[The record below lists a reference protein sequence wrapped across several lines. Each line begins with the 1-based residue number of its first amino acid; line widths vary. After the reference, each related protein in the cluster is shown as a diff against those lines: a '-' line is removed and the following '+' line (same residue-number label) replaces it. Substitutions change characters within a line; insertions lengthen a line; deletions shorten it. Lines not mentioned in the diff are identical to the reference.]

1 MLSELHITDFALV
14 DELSVRFGPGLN
26 VLTGE
31 TGAGKSIIIDAISAV
46 LGMRADYDLIRTGA
60 QRAVVQAA
68 FDLSDAPEARAAA
81 AEAGIESEEDLLLVT
96 RELQASGKSQCRIN
110 GRLATVSMLRA
121 LGHTLIDVHG
131 QHEHQSLL
139 SVSRHLDLLDA
150 WAGPEVMELRAR
162 FAERFRALTSLDEQI
177 EKLTTDARDRA
188 RKVDLYQFQIQ
199 EIDAAGLRDGE
210 EEELEAER
218 LRLAN
223 AEKLF
228 LNASQAYDR
237 LRGDDA
243 LLDSLAACQE
253 LLEGL
258 AEVDRSASS
267 LVEPVASA
275 LYQLEDVAKELR
287 TYRDSIEFNP
297 ERLEEVQERLIA
309 IQHLK
314 RKYGDTIAEILAY
327 RKQLAAELDGLTHSE
342 EREAE
347 LRQQREAVHAEITS
361 LAERLTQ
368 LRYEA
373 TGRFQDEVETE
384 LAALAMEKT
393 SFRVALEIGALGP
406 TGTDRV
412 EFLISPNP
420 GEPLKP
426 LARIAS
432 GGELSR
438 VMLALKS
445 ILARVDRVP
454 TLIFDEVDVGIG
466 GRTAHVIGEK
476 LAALGKE
483 KQVLCVTHLPQVAS
497 RGDLHFT
504 VRKEIQ
510 GERTVIRLCRLTDEE
525 RVDELTRMLGG
536 QEGSAMA
543 REHAREMLS
552 RSSGGAER

>member
-14 DELSVRFGPGLN
+14 DELSIRFGPGLN

-31 TGAGKSIIIDAISAV
+31 TGAGKSIIIDAISAI

-68 FDLSDAPEARAAA
+68 FDVSDAPEARAAA
-81 AEAGIESEEDLLLVT
+81 TEAGIESEEDLLLVT
-96 RELQASGKSQCRIN
+96 RELQASGKSQCRVN

-121 LGHTLIDVHG
+121 LGRTLIDVHG

-162 FAERFRALTSLDEQI
+162 FAERFRALASLDEQI

-199 EIDAAGLRDGE
+199 EIDAAGLHDGE

-228 LNASQAYDR
+228 LNAGQAYDR

-243 LLDSLAACQE
+243 LLDGLAACQE

-267 LVEPVASA
+267 LLDTVGSA
-275 LYQLEDVAKELR
+275 LYQLEDAAKELR

-309 IQHLK
+309 LQHLK

-327 RKQLAAELDGLTHSE
+327 REQLAADLDGLTHSE

-347 LRQQREAVHAEITS
+347 LRQQREAVHAEVTA
-361 LAERLTQ
+361 LAEQLTH
-368 LRYEA
+368 LRRET
-373 TGRFQDEVETE
+373 TGRFQDAVEAE
-384 LAALAMEKT
+384 LAALAMEQT
-393 SFRVALEIGALGP
+393 RFRVALEIGALGP

-483 KQVLCVTHLPQVAS
+483 KQVLCVTHLPQVA
-497 RGDLHFT
+497 
-504 VRKEIQ
+504 
-510 GERTVIRLCRLTDEE
+510 
-525 RVDELTRMLGG
+525 
-536 QEGSAMA
+536 
-543 REHAREMLS
+543 
-552 RSSGGAER
+552 

>member
-14 DELSVRFGPGLN
+14 DELSIRFGPGLN

-31 TGAGKSIIIDAISAV
+31 TGAGKSIIIDAISAI

-68 FDLSDAPEARAAA
+68 FDVSDAPEARAAA
-81 AEAGIESEEDLLLVT
+81 TEAGIESEEDLLLVT
-96 RELQASGKSQCRIN
+96 RELQASGKSQCRVN

-121 LGHTLIDVHG
+121 LGRTLIDVHG

-162 FAERFRALTSLDEQI
+162 FAERFRALASLDEQI

-199 EIDAAGLRDGE
+199 EIDAAGLHDGE

-228 LNASQAYDR
+228 LNAGQAYDR

-243 LLDSLAACQE
+243 LLDGLAACQE

-267 LVEPVASA
+267 LLDTVGSA
-275 LYQLEDVAKELR
+275 LYQLEDAAKELR

-309 IQHLK
+309 LQHLK

-327 RKQLAAELDGLTHSE
+327 REQLAADLDGLTHSE

-347 LRQQREAVHAEITS
+347 LRQQREAVHAEVTA
-361 LAERLTQ
+361 LAEQLTH
-368 LRYEA
+368 LRRET
-373 TGRFQDEVETE
+373 TGRFQDAVEAE
-384 LAALAMEKT
+384 LAALAMEQT
-393 SFRVALEIGALGP
+393 RFRVALEPAALGP
-406 TGTDRV
+406 TGADRA

-426 LARIAS
+426 LARTAS

-438 VMLALKS
+438 TMLALKS

-466 GRTAHVIGEK
+466 GRTTHVIREK

-536 QEGSAMA
+536 QEDSAMA

-552 RSSGGAER
+552 RSSTGAGR

>member
-1 MLSELHITDFALV
+1 
-14 DELSVRFGPGLN
+14 
-26 VLTGE
+26 
-31 TGAGKSIIIDAISAV
+31 
-46 LGMRADYDLIRTGA
+46 
-60 QRAVVQAA
+60 
-68 FDLSDAPEARAAA
+68 
-81 AEAGIESEEDLLLVT
+81 
-96 RELQASGKSQCRIN
+96 
-110 GRLATVSMLRA
+110 
-121 LGHTLIDVHG
+121 
-131 QHEHQSLL
+131 
-139 SVSRHLDLLDA
+139 
-150 WAGPEVMELRAR
+150 
-162 FAERFRALTSLDEQI
+162 
-177 EKLTTDARDRA
+177 
-188 RKVDLYQFQIQ
+188 
-199 EIDAAGLRDGE
+199 
-210 EEELEAER
+210 
-218 LRLAN
+218 
-223 AEKLF
+223 
-228 LNASQAYDR
+228 
-237 LRGDDA
+237 
-243 LLDSLAACQE
+243 
-253 LLEGL
+253 
-258 AEVDRSASS
+258 
-267 LVEPVASA
+267 
-275 LYQLEDVAKELR
+275 
-287 TYRDSIEFNP
+287 
-297 ERLEEVQERLIA
+297 
-309 IQHLK
+309 
-314 RKYGDTIAEILAY
+314 
-327 RKQLAAELDGLTHSE
+327 
-342 EREAE
+342 
-347 LRQQREAVHAEITS
+347 REAVHAEITS

-510 GERTVIRLCRLTDEE
+510 GERTVIRLCHLTDEE
-525 RVDELTRMLGG
+525 RVDELARMLGG

>member
-14 DELSVRFGPGLN
+14 DELSIRFGPGLN

-31 TGAGKSIIIDAISAV
+31 TGAGKSIIIDAISAI

-68 FDLSDAPEARAAA
+68 FDVSDAPEARAAA
-81 AEAGIESEEDLLLVT
+81 TEAGIESEEDLLLVT
-96 RELQASGKSQCRIN
+96 RELQASGKSQCRVN

-121 LGHTLIDVHG
+121 LGRTLIDVHG

-162 FAERFRALTSLDEQI
+162 FAERFRALASLDEQI

-199 EIDAAGLRDGE
+199 EIDAAGLHDGE

-228 LNASQAYDR
+228 LNAGQAYDR

-243 LLDSLAACQE
+243 LLDGLAACQE

-267 LVEPVASA
+267 LLDTVGSA
-275 LYQLEDVAKELR
+275 LYQLEDAAKELR

-309 IQHLK
+309 LQHLK

-327 RKQLAAELDGLTHSE
+327 REQLAADLDGLTHSE

-347 LRQQREAVHAEITS
+347 LRQQREAVHAEVTA
-361 LAERLTQ
+361 LAEQLTH
-368 LRYEA
+368 LRRET
-373 TGRFQDEVETE
+373 TGRFQDAVEAE
-384 LAALAMEKT
+384 LAALAMEQT
-393 SFRVALEIGALGP
+393 RFRVALEPAALGP
-406 TGTDRV
+406 TGADRA

-426 LARIAS
+426 LARTAS

-438 VMLALKS
+438 TMLALKS

-536 QEGSAMA
+536 QEDSAMA

-552 RSSGGAER
+552 RSSTGAGR